1 MLHPRST
8 TSQHPQPCHS
18 VPTKDVK
25 CAPALCMG
33 TCGRSVWHMHVGS
46 WTNGRCGMSAA
57 MLRRSL
63 HGPLS
68 CPSRLIRC
76 SPKSHCSVA
85 SSSVRPHK
93 DGTCAALDLNGL
105 NWLLQRPCPQ
115 VCACYLVDAA
125 CERAVCTPS
134 PHLPHYCHEHVLPC
148 MLQVTRVLGNPAKT
162 AHFDVIRDDLLHPI
176 AGSKMRKFD
185 ALWPKMSRKGVTDVV
200 S

>member
-1 MLHPRST
+1 MW
-8 TSQHPQPCHS
+8 
-18 VPTKDVK
+18 K
-25 CAPALCMG
+25 
-33 TCGRSVWHMHVGS
+33 CGRPAWRMHVGS
-46 WTNGRCGMSAA
+46 WTNGHCGMSAA

-68 CPSRLIRC
+68 CPRRLIRC
-76 SPKSHCSVA
+76 RPKSYSSVA
-85 SSSVRPHK
+85 SSSVRPHE
-93 DGTCAALDLNGL
+93 DNICAALHLNGP

-125 CERAVCTPS
+125 CDERAVGTPS
-134 PHLPHYCHEHVLPC
+134 LFLPHHCHERVLPC
-148 MLQVTRVLGNPAKT
+148 MLQVTRISENLVDA

-185 ALWPKMSRKGVTDVV
+185 ALWPKMSRNGVTDVV